1 MILVDTSIK
10 LMDALLELDECQ
22 FISRADE
29 ISAQHKSA
37 QALLVRSGIKVNAQL
52 LDRLPS
58 LSFVGSPIAGSDHL
72 DLFELKQRGISC
84 SRALGCNA
92 IAVRDYLLAM
102 LAASG
107 HLLALLHGDSQLGI
121 VGYGKVGSCVVALC
135 RELGISCRVY
145 DPLAPVPADIAAE
158 QLSDLSNCSAISLH
172 CNLHS
177 DRPYP
182 SAKLISADF
191 LAQLNSA
198 QLLLSLARGAVL
210 DEPAAIKR
218 GQQRQM
224 PKIIAD
230 TWVAEPAGAQA
241 YFDCVWALTPHIAG
255 HSRNAYAQGLAMVLQ
270 DYCAHFDQ
278 PMPKLAMAKVRELTL
293 DLTQPHTIQRQIIAG
308 LPLLPLARNFQSHA
322 REQSHLDWQY
332 WRSLFAERKD
342 WYLSVYQSK

>member
-1 MILVDTSIK
+1 MVLVDAAIK
-10 LMDALLELDECQ
+10 PVEPLLELGECQ
-22 FISRADE
+22 FINRADE
-29 ISAQHKSA
+29 INAQHKPA
-37 QALLVRSGIKVNAQL
+37 QALLVRSGIKVNAEL
-52 LDRLPS
+52 LDRLPN

-72 DLFELKQRGISC
+72 DLFELKQRGINC

-92 IAVRDYLLAM
+92 IAVRDYLLGM

-121 VGYGKVGSCVVALC
+121 VGYGKVGGCVVALC
-135 RELGISCRVY
+135 RELGISCQVY
-145 DPLAPVPADIAAE
+145 DPLAPVPANIAAE
-158 QLSDLSNCSAISLH
+158 QLSDLSNCAAISLH

-177 DRPYP
+177 NAPYP
-182 SAKLISADF
+182 SAKLISTDF

-218 GQQRQM
+218 GQKQQM

-270 DYCAHFDQ
+270 DYCKHFAQ
-278 PMPKLAMAKVRELTL
+278 PLPQLTMPAIRQLKL
-293 DLTQPHTIQRQIIAG
+293 DLAQPHSIQQQVLQD
-308 LPLLPLARNFQSHA
+308 LPLLPLAREFQA
-322 REQSHLDWQY
+322 QSQAKLDWQY
-332 WRSLFAERKD
+332 WRQRFAQRND
-342 WYLSVYQSK
+342 WRVSIC